1 MRLKDL
7 LEKTKFYGRNNLTE
21 SEAREVLTH
30 YKIPVI
36 KGEIISSIE
45 EAIDVSKQIG
55 YPVVLKVASRDII
68 HKTDAGGVILDIKDE
83 KEMTV
88 AFSNML
94 RNIKNKHP
102 TARIEG
108 FFVQQMLKDG
118 YELIVGGKQDD
129 TFGPVVMLGFGG
141 IFVEIFDDVAFRVA
155 PVSKEDV
162 LEMIEEIKAGKIL
175 KGYRGR
181 KPANINELVDV
192 VIKTSKIL
200 LENPEVKELDINP
213 LIVNEHSAV
222 AVDARIILK

>member
-7 LEKTKFYGRNNLTE
+7 FEKTKLYGRNNLTE

-36 KGEIISSIE
+36 KGEIVNSIE

-68 HKTDAGGVILDIKDE
+68 HKTDAGGVILNIRDE
-83 KEMTV
+83 KEMIV

-94 RNIKNKHP
+94 RSIKSKYP
-102 TARIEG
+102 KTRIEG

-162 LEMIEEIKAGKIL
+162 IEMIEEIKAGKIL

-181 KPANINELVDV
+181 KSANINEIVNV
-192 VIKTSKIL
+192 VMKASRIL

-213 LIVNEHSAV
+213 LIVNENNAV